1 MTSLHIVYRRCLMP
15 KTQAKEPRS
24 VDDRH
29 NALFIYYE
37 SRAKVHM
44 KRLKNKNTSYELTTH
59 TSNQ

>member
-1 MTSLHIVYRRCLMP
+1 MP

-44 KRLKNKNTSYELTTH
+44 KGLWNNYKLQTYDTH
-59 TSNQ
+59 K